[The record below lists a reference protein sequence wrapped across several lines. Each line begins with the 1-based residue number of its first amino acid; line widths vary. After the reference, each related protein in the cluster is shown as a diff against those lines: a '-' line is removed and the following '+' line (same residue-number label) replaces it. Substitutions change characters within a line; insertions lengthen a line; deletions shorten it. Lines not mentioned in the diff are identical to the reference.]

1 MKILPNS
8 LDNSVENVAVI
19 MSTYNG
25 ERYIREQIESILNQK
40 KVSVLLFIRDDGSKD
55 NTRKIIKEYCTN
67 YRNVIWIDE
76 LKKENLGVRDS
87 FLRSLTFVYKNYPD
101 IHYFSFSDQ
110 DDYWMED
117 KLFEG
122 VCRLEKSKNTKGA
135 LYYTNKIFVDKNLN
149 EIKKENIVYYN
160 DYMEILWPSLASGCT
175 MIFNRSLVYFT
186 LKNYPKINC
195 IHDSWIYRLAKC
207 IGSDIYFDEKPLI
220 LYRQHDMNVCGMKTT
235 ILHHDLRY
243 MLNNMFK
250 NIFSSREH
258 IIQNFVKELYLAKED
273 MTSESKYYSEIIID
287 YNYNI
292 KHKFKLMFIK
302 GFSKRRI
309 KTRMVWIYK
318 VIFNMI

>member
-149 EIKKENIVYYN
+149 EIKKENIVYY

-302 GFSKRRI
+302 GFSKRKI

>member
-1 MKILPNS
+1 M
-8 LDNSVENVAVI
+8 
-19 MSTYNG
+19 
-25 ERYIREQIESILNQK
+25 
-40 KVSVLLFIRDDGSKD
+40 
-55 NTRKIIKEYCTN
+55 
-67 YRNVIWIDE
+67 
-76 LKKENLGVRDS
+76 
-87 FLRSLTFVYKNYPD
+87 
-101 IHYFSFSDQ
+101 
-110 DDYWMED
+110 
-117 KLFEG
+117 
-122 VCRLEKSKNTKGA
+122 
-135 LYYTNKIFVDKNLN
+135 DKNLN

-258 IIQNFVKELYLAKED
+258 SIQNFVKELYLAKED

-302 GFSKRRI
+302 GFSKRKI

>member
-117 KLFEG
+117 KFEG

-258 IIQNFVKELYLAKED
+258 SIQNFVKELYLAKED

-302 GFSKRRI
+302 GFSKRKI

>member
-135 LYYTNKIFVDKNLN
+135 SLLYK
-149 EIKKENIVYYN
+149 
-160 DYMEILWPSLASGCT
+160 
-175 MIFNRSLVYFT
+175 
-186 LKNYPKINC
+186 
-195 IHDSWIYRLAKC
+195 
-207 IGSDIYFDEKPLI
+207 
-220 LYRQHDMNVCGMKTT
+220 
-235 ILHHDLRY
+235 
-243 MLNNMFK
+243 
-250 NIFSSREH
+250 
-258 IIQNFVKELYLAKED
+258 
-273 MTSESKYYSEIIID
+273 
-287 YNYNI
+287 
-292 KHKFKLMFIK
+292 
-302 GFSKRRI
+302 
-309 KTRMVWIYK
+309 
-318 VIFNMI
+318 